1 MPRHRGFLNHRHG
14 KGTTE
19 ERFWHSA
26 GRTMQKRS
34 QSTAIGVFIL
44 AVLGVMMAWYWPR
57 QEARGEAPIAMETQ
71 ARAPTPAAPIATLE
85 LATPAPMA
93 GAELVI
99 TEPHLVQPGETIQSI
114 ANQHSTSIALLA
126 VYLTVDDLT
135 PGNLVEIPVPNPAVC
150 PSRRVHVVE
159 PSDTLYSISQQ
170 YNVTIEAIM
179 ETNSRTESLI
189 RAESLLCIP

>member
-1 MPRHRGFLNHRHG
+1 
-14 KGTTE
+14 
-19 ERFWHSA
+19 
-26 GRTMQKRS
+26 MQERS

-57 QEARGEAPIAMETQ
+57 QEAGGEAPIATE
-71 ARAPTPAAPIATLE
+71 APTPATAIATLE
-85 LATPAPMA
+85 LATPAPLA

-99 TEPHLVQPGETIQSI
+99 TEPHLVQPGETVQSI

-135 PGNLVEIPVPNPAVC
+135 PGNLVEVPVPNPAVC

-159 PSDTLYSISQQ
+159 PSDTLYSISQR
-170 YNVTIEAIM
+170 YNVTIEAVM
-179 ETNSRTESLI
+179 ETNSWTESLI
-189 RAESLLCIP
+189 RAGDLLCIP